1 MQRFRFTIGSL
12 IGFIVICAVA
22 FAALK
27 ESSDLWERGTFSLT
41 VATLVVSVL
50 LAVHRT
56 GERRAFWLGF
66 ALFGGCYLGLSLIPP
81 VESRLISSQ
90 ALADLHA
97 RLPGQPTANVA
108 FIVSSAPG
116 PPGQPNGSISV
127 TTTSSN
133 SSQIIVN
140 GPGTRRFWSTSS
152 PMLVRNWGRSPE
164 NFVRIGHSA
173 IALVLAWTGGMLS
186 RRLAQVE
193 SDGSLLGRHDC
204 RSADL
209 NAFARFWEGEPGP
222 EEG

>member
-12 IGFIVICAVA
+12 IGFIVICGVA

-27 ESSDLWERGTFSLT
+27 ESTDWWERGTFSLT
-41 VATLVVSVL
+41 VASLVVSVL

-81 VESRLISSQ
+81 IESRLISSQ

-108 FIVSSAPG
+108 FTVSPAPG
-116 PPGQPNGSISV
+116 PPGQPSGSISV

-133 SSQIIVN
+133 SNQIMVN
-140 GPGTRRFWSTSS
+140 GPGTMRVWSMNS
-152 PMLVRNWGRSPE
+152 PILVRNWGGAPE

-173 IALVLAWTGGMLS
+173 IALLLAWSGGMLS
-186 RRLAQVE
+186 RRLSRRSRAM
-193 SDGSLLGRHDC
+193 DRSLQDTTVDPLI
-204 RSADL
+204 
-209 NAFARFWEGEPGP
+209 
-222 EEG
+222 